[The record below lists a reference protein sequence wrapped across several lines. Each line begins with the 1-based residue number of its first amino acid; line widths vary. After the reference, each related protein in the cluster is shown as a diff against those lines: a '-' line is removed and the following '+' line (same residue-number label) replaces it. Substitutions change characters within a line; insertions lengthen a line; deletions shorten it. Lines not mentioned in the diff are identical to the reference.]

1 MRRETVRDLVTI
13 VAVTILIV
21 GIWLVSQGVSGG

>member
-21 GIWLVSQGVSGG
+21 GIWLVSQEMT